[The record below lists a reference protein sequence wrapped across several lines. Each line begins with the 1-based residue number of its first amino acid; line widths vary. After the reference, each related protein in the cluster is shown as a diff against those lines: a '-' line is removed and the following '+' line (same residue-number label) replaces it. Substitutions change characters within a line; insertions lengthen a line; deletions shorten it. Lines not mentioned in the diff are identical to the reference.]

1 MLMIAAWQN
10 ENHTKMRSKINY
22 ILFVLLACSVQLPA
36 QQTFSTDVLIIG
48 GGASGTMAGI
58 QAARMGVNTLI
69 IEETNW
75 LGGMLTAAGVS
86 AIDGNHKMPAG
97 LWGEFRQLLYNHY
110 GGPDSVA
117 TGWVSNTLFEPHVG
131 NKLLQQLTAA
141 EKKLQVWFTTRWLLV
156 KREQGQWM
164 VTIEQGKKQ
173 RIIQAGILI
182 DATEQGDV
190 MAAAGAGYSI
200 GMDSRH
206 DTGEEQA
213 PEKANNIIQDLT
225 YVAVLKD
232 YGKGADK
239 TIPKPEGYNAAEF
252 DCSCDVSDPASF
264 DSPQNNCYR
273 MMQYGRLPGNKYMI
287 NWPKCGND
295 IYLNL
300 IEKDPADRE
309 QALKQAKLHTLR
321 FVYYLQTALGYKNL
335 GLADDEFPTKDKLP
349 LLPYHRESRRL
360 KGLVQ
365 LTVNH
370 IAKPYESAD
379 PLYRT
384 GIAVGDYTID
394 HHHLKN
400 PAAPAIDFVKIKVPS
415 YNVPMGSLIP
425 RGVEGLIVAEKS
437 ISVTNIVNG
446 ATRLQPVVLQL
457 GQAAGMMAAI
467 CVHQHK
473 QPAQLKVRDVQLQLL
488 KANGYIMPFIDV
500 LPSDPQFSII
510 QKIGATGILK
520 GTGVPYMWANQTW
533 FYPEQSISG
542 YELVQGLR
550 GYYPS
555 LKTYWAASGE
565 MLTVNELIKILKATG
580 TDISEKQVIDDL
592 RHASINLP
600 HDPGSH
606 MLNRRTVAVLLDKYL
621 HPFEKSI
628 TISGSL
634 E

>member
-1 MLMIAAWQN
+1 
-10 ENHTKMRSKINY
+10 
-22 ILFVLLACSVQLPA
+22 
-36 QQTFSTDVLIIG
+36 
-48 GGASGTMAGI
+48 
-58 QAARMGVNTLI
+58 MGVNTLV

-86 AIDGNHKMPAG
+86 AIDGNHRMPSG
-97 LWGEFRQLLYNHY
+97 IWGEFRQLLYKHY
-110 GGPDSVA
+110 GGPNAVA

-131 NKLLQQLTAA
+131 NKLLQQMVAA
-141 EKKLQVWFTTRWLLV
+141 EKKLQVLYNTRWLTV
-156 KREQGQWM
+156 KREQAQWT
-164 VTIEQGKKQ
+164 VTVEQGNKQ
-173 RIIQAGILI
+173 TTIRAAILI

-190 MAAAGAGYSI
+190 MAATGAAYSV

-213 PEKANNIIQDLT
+213 PEKANDIIQDLT

-232 YGKGADK
+232 YGKSANK

-252 DCSCDVSDPASF
+252 NCACDVSDPASF
-264 DSPQNNCYR
+264 DSPQNNCFR

-300 IEKDPADRE
+300 VEKTPAERE
-309 QALKQAKLHTLR
+309 QLLKQAKLHTLR
-321 FVYYLQTALGYKNL
+321 FIYYLQTELGYKNL

-349 LLPYHRESRRL
+349 MIPYHRESRRL
-360 KGLVQ
+360 KGLV
-365 LTVNH
+365 TFNVNH
-370 IAKPYESAD
+370 VARPYETAD

-425 RGVEGLIVAEKS
+425 QRVEGLIVAEKS

-457 GQAAGMMAAI
+457 GQAAGVLAAL
-467 CVHQHK
+467 CVQQQK
-473 QPAQLKVRDVQLQLL
+473 QPAQLSVRDVQAHLL
-488 KANGYIMPFIDV
+488 KANGYLMPFIDV
-500 LPSDPQFSII
+500 PPSDPQFSTI

-520 GTGVPYMWANQTW
+520 GTGVPYLWANQTW
-533 FYPEQSISG
+533 FYPQQPIPA

-550 GYYPS
+550 LYYPA
-555 LKTYWAASGE
+555 LKSYWAASGE
-565 MLTVNELIKILKATG
+565 LLTVSELIKLFKAAG
-580 TDISEKQVIDDL
+580 TDVTESQVTEAL
-592 RHASINLP
+592 RNASINLP
-600 HDPGSH
+600 HDAGSH
-606 MLNRRTVAVLLDKYL
+606 TLNRRSVAVLLDKYL

-628 TISGSL
+628 TISGNL

>member
-1 MLMIAAWQN
+1 
-10 ENHTKMRSKINY
+10 MRGKINY
-22 ILFVLLACSVQLPA
+22 VLFVLLACSVQLQA
-36 QQTFSTDVLIIG
+36 QQTFNTEVLIIG
-48 GGASGTMAGI
+48 GGASGTTAGI

-75 LGGMLTAAGVS
+75 LGGMLTSAGVS
-86 AIDGNHKMPAG
+86 AIDGNHRMPAG
-97 LWGEFRQLLYNHY
+97 LWGEFRQLLYKHY

-131 NKLLQQLTAA
+131 NKLLQQMAAA
-141 EKKLQVWFTTRWLLV
+141 EKKLQIWFAARWLTV
-156 KREQGQWM
+156 KREQGQWI
-164 VTIEQGKKQ
+164 VTISQGKKQ
-173 RIIQAGILI
+173 LTVQAPILI

-190 MAAAGAGYSI
+190 MAAAGARYSV

-206 DTGEEQA
+206 DTGEELA
-213 PEKANNIIQDLT
+213 PEKANDIIQDLT

-239 TIPKPEGYNAAEF
+239 TIPKPEGYNASEF
-252 DCSCDVSDPASF
+252 GCSCDVSDPASF

-300 IEKDPADRE
+300 VEKTPAQRE
-309 QALKQAKLHTLR
+309 ELLKQAKLHTLH
-321 FVYYLQTALGYKNL
+321 FVYYLQTSLGYKNL

-349 LLPYHRESRRL
+349 MIPYHRESRRL
-360 KGLVQ
+360 KGLVTF
-365 LTVNH
+365 TVNH
-370 IAKPYESAD
+370 IARPYDSKEA
-379 PLYRT
+379 LYRT

-425 RGVEGLIVAEKS
+425 RDIEGLIVAEKS
-437 ISVTNIVNG
+437 ISVTNMVNG

-457 GQAAGMMAAI
+457 GQAAGMMAALCI
-467 CVHQHK
+467 QQYK
-473 QPAQLKVRDVQLQLL
+473 QPAQLHVRDVQAQLL

-500 LPSDPQFSII
+500 PAADPQFSVI

-533 FYPEQSISG
+533 FYPEQPISA

-550 GYYPS
+550 LYYPA
-555 LKTYWAASGE
+555 LQTYWAASGE
-565 MLTVNELIKILKATG
+565 MLTVTELIKILKATG
-580 TDISEKQVIDDL
+580 LEITERQAIDDL
-592 RHASINLP
+592 RIASLNLP
-600 HDPGSH
+600 LDTGSH
-606 MLNRRTVAVLLDKYL
+606 TLNRRSVAVLLDKYL